1 MNNKLVC
8 RFTGQKRQSNQ
19 KYLQKKADR
28 YGTSVDEIREH
39 YVSKPALMDVQEAL
53 KTRKV
58 GEVLNQLDVTGA
70 TLEKVLKFNGKST
83 KALDDYKGS
92 KAEQPAEQPEESSA
106 ELAEV

>member
-58 GEVLNQLDVTGA
+58 GEVLTQLDVSGA

-92 KAEQPAEQPEESSA
+92 KVEQPEEQ
-106 ELAEV
+106 LAEV